1 MQDPW
6 THQTNWP
13 RIIGVTLL
21 VIGVLAIIAGVIYLT
36 VPAHSLPS
44 IMGRLSKADVHRSK
58 RGVAAL
64 VVGICLGA
72 VGGILV
78 ARSRRPT

>member
-1 MQDPW
+1 MSDPW

-13 RIIGVTLL
+13 QIIGIILL
-21 VIGVLAIIAGVIYLT
+21 VIGVLALIAGAIYLT

-44 IMGRLSKADVHRSK
+44 FMGRLPKATVHRSH
-58 RGVAAL
+58 RGIAGV
-64 VVGICLGA
+64 VVGVVLA
-72 VGGILV
+72 VIGGVLV

>member
-6 THQTNWP
+6 THESNWP

-21 VIGVLAIIAGVIYLT
+21 VIGALAIIAGIVYLT

-44 IMGRLSKADVHRSK
+44 FMGQVSKANVHRSK
-58 RGVAAL
+58 RGWAGL
-64 VVGICLGA
+64 IVGICLAA
-72 VGGILV
+72 VGGFLV
-78 ARSRRPT
+78 ARSRRAT

>member
-13 RIIGVTLL
+13 MIIGVTLL
-21 VIGVLAIIAGVIYLT
+21 VIGVLALIAGVVYLA

-44 IMGRLSKADVHRSK
+44 IMGRLPKATVHRSK
-58 RGVAAL
+58 RGVAGL
-64 VVGICLGA
+64 VVGIVLA
-72 VGGILV
+72 AAGGFLV
-78 ARSRRPT
+78 IRSRRAT

>member
-1 MQDPW
+1 MSDPW

-13 RIIGVTLL
+13 LIIGVTLL
-21 VIGVLAIIAGVIYLT
+21 VIGVLALIAGVVYLT

-44 IMGRLSKADVHRSK
+44 IMGRLPKATVHRSK
-58 RGVAAL
+58 RGVAGL

-72 VGGILV
+72 VGGVLV
-78 ARSRRPT
+78 TRSRRPT

>member
-6 THQTNWP
+6 TNTTNWP

-21 VIGVLAIIAGVIYLT
+21 VIGVLALIAGVVYLT

-44 IMGRLSKADVHRSK
+44 IMGRLPKATVHRSK
-58 RGVAAL
+58 RGVAGL
-64 VVGICLGA
+64 VVGIVLAAIGA
-72 VGGILV
+72 FLL
-78 ARSRRPT
+78 ARSRRAT

>member
-13 RIIGVTLL
+13 LIIGVTLL
-21 VIGVLAIIAGVIYLT
+21 VIGVLALIAGVVYLT

-44 IMGRLSKADVHRSK
+44 IMGRLPKANIHRSK
-58 RGVAAL
+58 RGVAGL
-64 VVGICLGA
+64 VVGIVLA
-72 VGGILV
+72 AAGGFLV
-78 ARSRRPT
+78 TRSRRAT